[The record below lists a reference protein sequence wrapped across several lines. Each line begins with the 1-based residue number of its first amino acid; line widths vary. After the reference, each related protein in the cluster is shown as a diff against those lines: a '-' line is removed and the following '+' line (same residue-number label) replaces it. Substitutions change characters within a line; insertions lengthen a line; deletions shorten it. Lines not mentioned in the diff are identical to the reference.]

1 MLQAFLNTVE
11 FGMNPQQAV
20 EAATVTTTN
29 FHASNYPQPV
39 GDRLIVPRVL
49 AEVAGKALEA
59 KGHKLQ
65 VTNRQYPYDQQPA
78 GAGAVKLIWVDPRT
92 GVFHVGVSPAK
103 DNYALAY

>member
-39 GDRLIVPRVL
+39 GD
-49 AEVAGKALEA
+49 
-59 KGHKLQ
+59 
-65 VTNRQYPYDQQPA
+65 
-78 GAGAVKLIWVDPRT
+78 
-92 GVFHVGVSPAK
+92 
-103 DNYALAY
+103 